1 MKRTFGVKEVEIII
15 VTTLRH
21 DKWFLLRISQ
31 TTYRTCAGTEELKE
45 TAPITYFF
53 YTINTGNL

>member
-15 VTTLRH
+15 VTTLWH
-21 DKWFLLRISQ
+21 DVWYLLRFSQ
-31 TTYRTCAGTEELKE
+31 TTYRTCAGTEELQE
-45 TAPITYFF
+45 TVPITYLF